1 MTEHVCEWIL
11 GGPTD
16 NFIAFCKYK
25 HCPELMG
32 FNEAQA
38 RLNATERLNAE
49 RARVLLGDYPETYQE
64 NSQAVI
70 ALRAYADIL
79 EGEDE

>member
-1 MTEHVCEWIL
+1 MTEHVHEWEL
-11 GGPTD
+11 HVLPRRH
-16 NFIAFCKYK
+16 FKCS
-25 HCPELMG
+25 HCGEVLPLLKAE
-32 FNEAQA
+32 A

-70 ALRAYADIL
+70 ALRAYADML
-79 EGEDE
+79 EGKR